1 MLYNT
6 ANQEKTLL
14 TYTTEHQ
21 QDSVKGKWEWTLHWE
36 QVNTVWNVRVQFA
49 SPYPNQNRTKILQKE
64 NKGSIRN
71 EKTNKQTNKMHWLKR
86 SKVWC

>member
-1 MLYNT
+1 MGVNT
-6 ANQEKTLL
+6 
-14 TYTTEHQ
+14 
-21 QDSVKGKWEWTLHWE
+21 VHWE

-71 EKTNKQTNKMHWLKR
+71 EKKKQKKNKMYWLKR
-86 SKVWC
+86 FKVWC

>member
-1 MLYNT
+1 MGVNT
-6 ANQEKTLL
+6 
-14 TYTTEHQ
+14 
-21 QDSVKGKWEWTLHWE
+21 VHWE

-71 EKTNKQTNKMHWLKR
+71 EKKKKKKKKKNLLTKTF
-86 SKVWC
+86 

>member
-1 MLYNT
+1 MGVNT
-6 ANQEKTLL
+6 
-14 TYTTEHQ
+14 
-21 QDSVKGKWEWTLHWE
+21 VHWE

-71 EKTNKQTNKMHWLKR
+71 EKKQNKKKKQNVLTKTF
-86 SKVWC
+86 